1 MFPLFHFQ
9 LTLISVSAQ
18 KMILYT
24 FPVRTA
30 FIDRDLEMIR
40 PVAEIKSLEFTQSPA
55 KLPFYFILQFFQ
67 LLWYLPKTSQYLCFF
82 GGYHSVLPVW
92 FGKVFGK
99 KCTIQAGGTDC
110 INMPEIGY
118 GNFRKKWLRKA
129 TMYSFKNC
137 SLILPVAEA
146 LVKQDYSYDPQINS
160 KQGLL
165 NLIPDLKTPIQVI
178 PNGFDTDFW
187 KDLGKKR
194 KPLSFISVATGTSN
208 PSRAI
213 VKGYD
218 LIEQL
223 AAIHPDWNFTLVG
236 DSAYSSTNQNV
247 TVLGKMKS
255 TELLD
260 LYNSHQ
266 FYLQL
271 STSEGF
277 PNALGEAMA
286 SGCIPIGSAVGA
298 IPEIIGDTGV
308 ILNKKNSDLFDS
320 AIQDFVKQDLN
331 SFSLKVSQRIHTLFN
346 FEKRKKALLEAL
358 NLIN

>member
-1 MFPLFHFQ
+1 
-9 LTLISVSAQ
+9 
-18 KMILYT
+18 MIIYT

-30 FIDRDLEMIR
+30 FIDRDLEMIS
-40 PVAEIKSLEFTQSPA
+40 PLAAIKPLVFTQSPIQ
-55 KLPFYFILQFFQ
+55 LPLYFILQFFQ
-67 LLWYLPKTSQYLCFF
+67 LLWFLPKTSQYLCFF

-92 FGKVFGK
+92 FGRVFGK

-110 INMPEIGY
+110 ITMPEIGY

-129 TMYSFKNC
+129 TVYSFKNC

-165 NLIPDLKTPIQVI
+165 HLIPDLMTPIQVI
-178 PNGFDTDFW
+178 PNGFDTEFW
-187 KDLGKKR
+187 KDLGEMR
-194 KPLSFISVATGTSN
+194 RDFSFISVATGTSN
-208 PSRAI
+208 PSRAV

-218 LIEQL
+218 LIEKL
-223 AAIHPDWNFTLVG
+223 AENHPEWTFTLAG
-236 DSAYSSTNQNV
+236 DSNYLSPNSNV
-247 TVLGKMKS
+247 KVLGRLKS
-255 TELLD
+255 TELLK

-286 SGCIPIGSAVGA
+286 CGCVPIGSAVGA
-298 IPEIIGDTGV
+298 IPEIIGDTGFVLLRKDQSGLEV
-308 ILNKKNSDLFDS
+308 IFKFINPLRTLELSEK
-320 AIQDFVKQDLN
+320 A
-331 SFSLKVSQRIHTLFN
+331 SLRIRNDFN
-346 FEKRKKALLEAL
+346 FGLRKEKLLKALSLT
-358 NLIN
+358 

>member
-1 MFPLFHFQ
+1 
-9 LTLISVSAQ
+9 
-18 KMILYT
+18 MILYT
-24 FPVRTA
+24 FPVHTA

-40 PVAEIKSLEFTQSPA
+40 PVTAIKPLEFTQSPV

-67 LLWYLPKTSQYLCFF
+67 LLWFLPRTSQYLCFF

-129 TMYSFKNC
+129 TVYSFRNC

-146 LVKQDYSYDPQINS
+146 LVKQNYSYDPQINP

-165 NLIPDLKTPIQVI
+165 NLIPDLTTPIQVI

-187 KDLGKKR
+187 RDLGKER
-194 KPLSFISVATGTSN
+194 RPFSYISVATGTSN

-223 AAIHPDWNFTLVG
+223 AAFHPDWTFTLVG
-236 DSAYSSTNQNV
+236 DSAYSSPNQNV
-247 TVLGKMKS
+247 TVLGKMKAI
-255 TELLD
+255 ELLD

-298 IPEIIGDTGV
+298 IPEIVGDTGI
-308 ILNKKNSDLFDS
+308 ILNHKVFGT
-320 AIQDFVKQDLN
+320 LN
-331 SFSLKVSQRIHTLFN
+331 SELNRISEASLSSHAPANRIHLLFS
-346 FEKRKKALLEAL
+346 FSARKKLLLKALSL
-358 NLIN
+358 

>member
-1 MFPLFHFQ
+1 
-9 LTLISVSAQ
+9 
-18 KMILYT
+18 MILYT

-30 FIDRDLEMIR
+30 FIDRDLEMIQ
-40 PVAEIKSLEFTQSPA
+40 PVAEIKPLEFTQSPI

-67 LLWYLPKTSQYLCFF
+67 LLWFLPHTSQYLCFF

-118 GNFRKKWLRKA
+118 GNFRKKWLRNA
-129 TMYSFKNC
+129 TVYSFKNC

-146 LVKQDYSYDPQINS
+146 LVKQDYFYDPKINP
-160 KQGLL
+160 KQGLV
-165 NLIPDLKTPIQVI
+165 NLISDLKTPIEVI

-187 KDLGKKR
+187 KDLGKAR
-194 KPLSFISVATGTSN
+194 KSFSFISVATGTSN
-208 PSRAI
+208 PSRAV

-218 LIEQL
+218 LIEKL
-223 AAIHPDWNFTLVG
+223 ASIHPNWTFTLVG
-236 DSAYSSTNQNV
+236 DSEYFSLNPNV
-247 TVLGKMKS
+247 QVLGKMHPK
-255 TELLD
+255 ELLE

-277 PNALGEAMA
+277 PNALGEAM
-286 SGCIPIGSAVGA
+286 SCGGIPIGSAVGA
-298 IPEIIGDTGV
+298 IPEIVGDSGV
-308 ILNKKNSDLFDS
+308 ILKEKNLDLLES
-320 AIQDFVKQDLN
+320 AIQDFTNQDLN
-331 SFSLKVSQRIHTLFN
+331 HFSEAASKRIQQLFN
-346 FEKRKKALLEAL
+346 YGKRKKALLKAL
-358 NLIN
+358 DLVS

>member
-1 MFPLFHFQ
+1 MRR
-9 LTLISVSAQ
+9 

-40 PVAEIKSLEFTQSPA
+40 PVAEIKPLEFTQSPV
-55 KLPFYFILQFFQ
+55 KLPFFFILQFFQ
-67 LLWYLPKTSQYLCFF
+67 LLWFLPRTSQYLCFF

-118 GNFRKKWLRKA
+118 GNFRKKWLRIA
-129 TMYSFKNC
+129 TVYSFKNC
-137 SLILPVAEA
+137 ILILPVAEA

-187 KDLGKKR
+187 RDLGKPR
-194 KPLSFISVATGTSN
+194 KPFSFISVATGTSN

-218 LIEQL
+218 LIEQM
-223 AAIHPDWNFTLVG
+223 AALHPDWTFTLVG
-236 DSAYSSTNQNV
+236 DSAYSSPNQNV
-247 TVLGKMKS
+247 TVLGKMKP

-286 SGCIPIGSAVGA
+286 CGCVPIGSAVGA
-298 IPEIIGDTGV
+298 IPEIIGDSGIV
-308 ILNKKNSDLFDS
+308 LPKKELEE
-320 AIQDFVKQDLN
+320 LN
-331 SFSLKVSQRIHTLFN
+331 SEIFNLTSLSDHPPSPRQRIQRLFSYPS
-346 FEKRKKALLEAL
+346 RKKLLLEAL
-358 NLIN
+358 SL

>member
-1 MFPLFHFQ
+1 
-9 LTLISVSAQ
+9 
-18 KMILYT
+18 MIVYT

-40 PVAEIKSLEFTQSPA
+40 PEAAIQPLEFTQSPV
-55 KLPFYFILQFFQ
+55 KLLFYFIVQFFQ
-67 LLWYLPKTSQYLCFF
+67 LLWFLPRTSQYLCFF

-129 TMYSFKNC
+129 TVYSFKNC

-146 LVKQDYSYDPQINS
+146 LVRQNYTYDPKINP

-165 NLIPDLKTPIQVI
+165 NLIPDLKTPIQVV

-187 KDLGKKR
+187 IDLGKTR
-194 KPLSFISVATGTSN
+194 KPFSFISVAIGTSN
-208 PSRAI
+208 PARAI

-218 LIEQL
+218 LIEIL
-223 AAIHPDWNFTLVG
+223 AERHPDWNFTLVG
-236 DSAYSSTNQNV
+236 DSKYFSTNPNMEV
-247 TVLGKMKS
+247 FGKMTPK
-255 TELLD
+255 ELLD
-260 LYNSHQ
+260 LYNSHH

-286 SGCIPIGSAVGA
+286 SGCVPIGSAVGA
-298 IPEIIGDTGV
+298 ISEIIGQTGL
-308 ILNKKNSDLFDS
+308 ILSNKSIK
-320 AIQDFVKQDLN
+320 
-331 SFSLKVSQRIHTLFN
+331 
-346 FEKRKKALLEAL
+346 ELEAL
-358 NLIN
+358 ILGFDSSISGELSAAAAKRISTEFNFAQRKTRLLTALSLP

>member
-1 MFPLFHFQ
+1 MRG
-9 LTLISVSAQ
+9 

-30 FIDRDLEMIR
+30 FIDRDLKMIS
-40 PVAEIKSLEFTQSPA
+40 PVAAIKPLEFTQSPV

-67 LLWYLPKTSQYLCFF
+67 LLWFLPRTSQYLCFF

-92 FGKVFGK
+92 FGKMFVK

-129 TMYSFKNC
+129 TVYSFKNC

-146 LVKQDYSYDPQINS
+146 LVKQDYSYDPQINPM
-160 KQGLL
+160 QGLL

-187 KDLGKKR
+187 KDLGKTR

-208 PSRAI
+208 PSRSI

-218 LIEQL
+218 LIEKL
-223 AAIHPDWNFTLVG
+223 AEQHPNWSFTLVG
-236 DSAYSSTNQNV
+236 DSAYFSSNKNV
-247 TVLGKMKS
+247 RVLGKMKPY
-255 TELLD
+255 ELLE

-286 SGCIPIGSAVGA
+286 SGCVPIGSAVGA
-298 IPEIIGDTGV
+298 IPEMIGDTGI
-308 ILNKKNSDLFDS
+308 ILIQKNYTELDNQVQLLTSSYQFLPS
-320 AIQDFVKQDLN
+320 ARERIKTHF
-331 SFSLKVSQRIHTLFN
+331 SFSLR
-346 FEKRKKALLEAL
+346 KRLLITML
-358 NLIN
+358 GL

>member
-1 MFPLFHFQ
+1 MNL
-9 LTLISVSAQ
+9 
-18 KMILYT
+18 ILYT

-40 PVAEIKSLEFTQSPA
+40 PVAEIKPLEFTQSPI
-55 KLPFYFILQFFQ
+55 KLPFYFILQFLQ
-67 LLWYLPKTSQYLCFF
+67 LLWFLPRTSQYLCFF

-118 GNFRKKWLRKA
+118 GNFRKKWLRIA
-129 TMYSFKNC
+129 TVYSFKNC
-137 SLILPVAEA
+137 SLILPVADA
-146 LVKQDYSYDPQINS
+146 LVKQDYSYDPQINP

-165 NLIPDLKTPIQVI
+165 NLIPDLMTPIQVI

-187 KDLGKKR
+187 RDLGKTR

-223 AAIHPDWNFTLVG
+223 AALHPDWNFTLVG
-236 DSAYSSTNQNV
+236 DSEYSSPNQNV
-247 TVLGKMKS
+247 TVLGKMKP

-260 LYNSHQ
+260 FYNSHQ

-286 SGCIPIGSAVGA
+286 SGCVPIGSAVGA
-298 IPEIIGDTGV
+298 IPEIIGDCGIV
-308 ILNKKNSDLFDS
+308 LPQKKLEE
-320 AIQDFVKQDLN
+320 LN
-331 SFSLKVSQRIHTLFN
+331 SEIFTLTSLSERTPSPRQRIQRF
-346 FEKRKKALLEAL
+346 FSFPFRKKLLLEAL
-358 NLIN
+358 SL

>member
-1 MFPLFHFQ
+1 MRG
-9 LTLISVSAQ
+9 

-40 PVAEIKSLEFTQSPA
+40 PLAEIKPLEFTQSPV

-67 LLWYLPKTSQYLCFF
+67 LLWFLPRTSQYLCFF

-110 INMPEIGY
+110 MNMPEIGY
-118 GNFRKKWLRKA
+118 GNFRKKWLRIA
-129 TMYSFKNC
+129 TVYSFKNC

-146 LVKQDYSYDPQINS
+146 LVKQDYTYDPKINS

-187 KDLGKKR
+187 RDLGKTR
-194 KPLSFISVATGTSN
+194 KPFSFISVATGTSN

-218 LIEQL
+218 LIEKL
-223 AAIHPDWNFTLVG
+223 AEHHPDWTFTLVG
-236 DSAYSSTNQNV
+236 DSAYPSPNPNV
-247 TVLGKMKS
+247 TILGKMKPA
-255 TELLD
+255 ELLD

-286 SGCIPIGSAVGA
+286 SGCVPIGSAVGA
-298 IPEIIGDTGV
+298 IPEIIGDSGIV
-308 ILNKKNSDLFDS
+308 LYRKEISLLEKELQKLVVSVNLISSGREQIESNF
-320 AIQDFVKQDLN
+320 
-331 SFSLKVSQRIHTLFN
+331 SFSN
-346 FEKRKKALLEAL
+346 RKSK
-358 NLIN
+358 LINSLTL

>member
-1 MFPLFHFQ
+1 
-9 LTLISVSAQ
+9 
-18 KMILYT
+18 MILYT

-30 FIDRDLEMIR
+30 FIDRDLEMIQ
-40 PVAEIKSLEFTQSPA
+40 PVAEIKPLEFTQSPI

-67 LLWYLPKTSQYLCFF
+67 LLWFLPHTSQYLCFF

-118 GNFRKKWLRKA
+118 GNFRKKWLRNA
-129 TMYSFKNC
+129 TVYSFKNC

-146 LVKQDYSYDPQINS
+146 LVKQDYFYDSRISS

-165 NLIPDLKTPIQVI
+165 NLIPDLTTPIEVI

-187 KDLGKKR
+187 KDLGKAR
-194 KPLSFISVATGTSN
+194 KSFSFISVATGTSN

-218 LIEQL
+218 LIEKL
-223 AAIHPDWNFTLVG
+223 ASIHPNWTFTLVG
-236 DSAYSSTNQNV
+236 DSEYFSLNPNV
-247 TVLGKMKS
+247 QVLEKMHPK
-255 TELLD
+255 ELLE

-286 SGCIPIGSAVGA
+286 CGCIPIGSAVGA
-298 IPEIIGDTGV
+298 IPEIIGDAGV
-308 ILNKKNSDLFDS
+308 VLIKKDLTLLESQILKLSAQDLTLIS
-320 AIQDFVKQDLN
+320 GKAIQ
-331 SFSLKVSQRIHTLFN
+331 RIAKHFN
-346 FEKRKKALLEAL
+346 FEKRKKALLKAL
-358 NLIN
+358 DLVS